1 MEEKEAQIVEERVK
15 ESALDQ
21 ARKELKKDRRKKRL
35 SKISSIVVPILIGI
49 VVLGYPILMHNINA
63 DKKERYWKEMIG
75 ITEVRYSEL
84 KAEESESLY
93 ELNKKNNG
101 RFYWLKDA
109 QIKGTY
115 QFKENNKIIL
125 IEEHYLFEG
134 TECVLYV
141 LNTESKID
149 KLAEIDDKKTQRY
162 SLSDSLFID
171 YGIQGTDTIARFT
184 NNYNYRIEIQSTNIT
199 IVDTIFKSLTNR

>member
-49 VVLGYPILMHNINA
+49 VVIGYPILMHNINA

-101 RFYWLKDA
+101 RFYWLKEA
-109 QIKGTY
+109 QIIGTY

-149 KLAEIDDKKTQRY
+149 KLVMNDSKLDKEYALDINKKLKYTVDE
-162 SLSDSLFID
+162 SES
-171 YGIQGTDTIARFT
+171 YGKFNDIYIYQ
-184 NNYNYRIEIQSTNIT
+184 IEIQSTNMT
-199 IVDTIFKSLTNR
+199 IVETIFKNLTNR